1 MEKHVIVRKGEISE
15 MLASPSNPGKKM
27 FPPFGGFEGQK
38 SAFRLLEDTTV
49 SNSPEIHETE
59 GDLWLCLQG
68 EVQFTCGGTLT
79 EPQEVA
85 PNEIS
90 GRAIEGSETMT
101 LHEGDWLWIPPGVA
115 HMHAAEKTTRLII
128 IKIPGLTKS

>member
-38 SAFRLLEDTTV
+38 SAFRLLEDTAV
-49 SNSPEIHETE
+49 QNAPEIHETE

-68 EVQFTCGGTLT
+68 EVQFTCGGTLIDSR
-79 EPQEVA
+79 EVA
-85 PNEIS
+85 PHELTGS
-90 GRAIEGSETMT
+90 SIENGEVIT
-101 LHEGDWLWIPPGVA
+101 LNEGDWLWIPQGVP
-115 HMHAAEKTTRLII
+115 HQHSAEKTVRLII
-128 IKIPGLTKS
+128 IKIPAQR